1 MKQLLILAS
10 VMSMSALSA
19 PGSAAT
25 PFNVLKC
32 NSVIG
37 DSVTSKNDGK
47 TVNLSWTVKGSNDVF
62 PLLRSFAAADI
73 SDNLLKTYSSVKV
86 DVALPVSG
94 CVFDKTQLG
103 KFQCSAPQ
111 ELVVTLK
118 ASTGST
124 AADTYKG
131 KISSSKLSTQFF
143 KKFSND
149 FLKFNLQG
157 TVGQKKFSVDSDAF
171 FATYHSADGSSHA
184 PDCTA
189 DFEPVVAA
197 N

>member
-10 VMSMSALSA
+10 LMSMSALSA
-19 PGSAAT
+19 PVSAAT

-37 DSVTSKNDGK
+37 DSVTAKNDGK
-47 TVNLSWTVKGSNDVF
+47 NVNLSWTVKGSSDVF
-62 PLLRSFAAADI
+62 PLLRSFAATDI

-86 DVALPVSG
+86 DVAFPTSG
-94 CVFDKTQLG
+94 CSFDKGQIG
-103 KFQCSAPQ
+103 KFQCSAARD
-111 ELVVTLK
+111 LVITLK
-118 ASTGST
+118 ASTGSS
-124 AADTYKG
+124 ADTYKG

-143 KKFSND
+143 KKFNSD

-157 TVGQKKFSVDSDAF
+157 TAGQKKLSVDSDAF

-184 PDCTA
+184 PDCTS